1 MSNKTLT
8 YIAIG
13 LGILVLGI
21 ILLGIR
27 LGWFQRGKLKLVEGD
42 GKVDRLPSGA
52 IDESRYYSIAKG
64 IKVSLEGLNYQ
75 QTYFINIANQLLSLN
90 RNELRVVNNIY
101 SRDLGTK
108 DFPTMRSIISAEFM
122 GSTLGV
128 PHPCT
133 DAESNTINSAC
144 YKQKKVLEA
153 LNSINA

>member
-1 MSNKTLT
+1 MSNKALT

-64 IKVSLEGLNYQ
+64 INVSLKGVNYQ
-75 QTYFINIANQLLSLN
+75 HSYFMSTADQLLALN
-90 RNELRVVNNIY
+90 KNELRVVNNIY
-101 SRDLGTK
+101 TRDFGDK
-108 DFPTMRSIISAEFM
+108 EDPTLRAIVAGEFL